1 MAETEVFMYAVTAGI
16 FIFLAGI
23 LFGTRARRPHG
34 SQATQVGTT

>member
-1 MAETEVFMYAVTAGI
+1 MAETEIYMFAVTAGI

-34 SQATQVGTT
+34 SKASQVGTT